1 MTRKRS
7 NFKTDMRRKHHHFMV
22 TIYYFDG
29 EQFAR
34 IYTNRKKAEGFAE
47 RQRKSPV
54 VKMARVTTV
63 S

>member
-1 MTRKRS
+1 
-7 NFKTDMRRKHHHFMV
+7 MRRKHHHFMA
-22 TIYYFDG
+22 TIYYSDG
-29 EQFAR
+29 EKFAR

-54 VKMARVTTV
+54 VKLARVTKV